1 MCGATAW
8 SIAAS
13 ATFLDESIS
22 SRELYDRLLVR
33 AIEAA
38 TTPAEGVSEAAPR
51 GPGGAPPAPEN

>member
-13 ATFLDESIS
+13 AAYVDETVS

-38 TTPAEGVSEAAPR
+38 TTPAESGPTAAPR
-51 GPGGAPPAPEN
+51 GPIGPRRTADS